1 MTTTTE
7 YQMPPVPPA
16 PQVAEELFDRY
27 RRELSFDAVP
37 EVLPAVLARADGR
50 PVLYA
55 GKFNTIV
62 GTPGTGKSW
71 IALLA
76 VKAAL
81 AEGARVAWIDHE
93 EHSNVTMS
101 ERCRVLGIQ
110 PAFDE
115 DSPFYYTGSEF
126 ATEKH
131 AVKAVMS
138 WLVEGGGVPLVVID
152 AAFSGGCPSDGS
164 EVTNWYQTNVT
175 PWQRIGCTVILIDH
189 VAKRSGERL
198 EGGLGSQ
205 AKLAIIDGVCLA
217 AEGYA
222 WTRDKNGRVQL
233 KIHKDRPGA
242 IGATGDYAAAVKGTH
257 RQMAGVPYLDIQV
270 VEPRDDQ
277 PDTAAPSMEK
287 RLIKAIAD
295 AASSEIRG
303 LGKLRATVTG
313 ANSEIDAALKGL
325 IDAGMVEKVK
335 VGQTNVYRLVALPE
349 LAPAS

>member
-1 MTTTTE
+1 MTTD
-7 YQMPPVPPA
+7 YQTAV
-16 PQVAEELFDRY
+16 PQVADELFDRY
-27 RRELSFDAVP
+27 RRELSIDAVP
-37 EVLPAVLARADGR
+37 ETPPAVLARADGR
-50 PVLYA
+50 PVMYR
-55 GKFNTIV
+55 GKLNTIL

-81 AEGARVAWIDHE
+81 SEGDRVAWVDHE
-93 EHSNVTMS
+93 EHNNVTMS
-101 ERCRVLGIQ
+101 ERCKALGISQ
-110 PAFDE
+110 AFDP
-115 DSPFYYTGSEF
+115 DSPVYYTGSEF
-126 ATEKH
+126 ATKRH
-131 AVKAVMS
+131 AVKAVID

-164 EVTNWYQTNVT
+164 EVTEWYRTNVT
-175 PWQRIGCTVILIDH
+175 PWQRIGATVILIDH
-189 VAKRSGERL
+189 TAKRSAQRL

-205 AKLAIIDGVCLA
+205 AKLAIIDGVALA

-222 WTRDKNGRVQL
+222 WTRDKSGRVQL

-257 RQMAGVPYLDIQV
+257 KKMAGVPYLDIQV

-277 PDTAAPSMEK
+277 PNTAAPSMEN
-287 RLIKAIAD
+287 RILEAITA
-295 AASSEIRG
+295 AASSEIHG

-313 ANSEIDAALKGL
+313 SNAEKDAALDGL
-325 IDAGMVEKVK
+325 IDCGMVERVK
-335 VGQTNVYRLVALPE
+335 VGQANVYRLATLPE